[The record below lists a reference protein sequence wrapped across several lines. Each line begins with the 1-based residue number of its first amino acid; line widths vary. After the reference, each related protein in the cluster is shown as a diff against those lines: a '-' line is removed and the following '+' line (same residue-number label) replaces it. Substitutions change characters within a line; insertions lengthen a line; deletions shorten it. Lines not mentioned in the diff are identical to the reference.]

1 MQAVKNVNEKIISI
15 LNTNLKQ
22 MRPLDPALLK
32 TMSET
37 DRMQLTLA
45 DYLSTKIS
53 VRTDFKI

>member
-15 LNTNLKQ
+15 LNTKLKQ